1 MSASIQLILNQ
12 QISYVVNHL
21 PSGTYNLPDDSGKL
35 AQEILIGLGLI
46 ARTSAPPT
54 FPPPPQ
60 RPVEEEQEG
69 ESDTKSDGKEKKART
84 RTVSKKMKD
93 AFLASGK

>member
-12 QISYVVNHL
+12 QISYVVHHL

-46 ARTSAPPT
+46 TRTSAPPT
-54 FPPPPQ
+54 FPPRLSAPLRRSRRAQ
-60 RPVEEEQEG
+60 
-69 ESDTKSDGKEKKART
+69 ARAT
-84 RTVSKKMKD
+84 PSPTARRRRRAPAPSPRR
-93 AFLASGK
+93 